1 MPWRRMDDWMTV
13 RLRYLKLL
21 FRIILIPPGYC
32 QENKIYGTQVEWES
46 INLVLSNVILGYNLQ
61 NDIRLEIEKKF
72 KDKCV
77 YA

>member
-1 MPWRRMDDWMTV
+1 MEKEVRAIYCMYSDDE
-13 RLRYLKLL
+13 LHQG
-21 FRIILIPPGYC
+21 ILSPGYC